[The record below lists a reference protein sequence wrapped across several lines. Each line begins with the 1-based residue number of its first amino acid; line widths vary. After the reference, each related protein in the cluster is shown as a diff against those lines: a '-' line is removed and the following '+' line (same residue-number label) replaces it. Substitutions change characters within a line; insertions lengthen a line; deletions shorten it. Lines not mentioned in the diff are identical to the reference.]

1 MPFCPQCRFEYRA
14 GVKTCPECKVDLV
27 EQLPGRPAPSE
38 QPYSEVYMVSE
49 RMEADLIAS
58 LFDDNGI
65 DFLIRD
71 LRVFPVL
78 PDFGRRA
85 RLRVAVAAGA
95 EEQARKLLR
104 EAREDGAL
112 TDQGRFL

>member
-1 MPFCPQCRFEYRA
+1 MAFCPECQYEYRE
-14 GVKTCPECKVDLV
+14 GVQTCPECKVDLV
-27 EQLPGRPAPSE
+27 AQLEAGSAPTDLE
-38 QPYSEVYMVSE
+38 YAEIYMVSN
-49 RMEADLIAS
+49 RMEADVISS
-58 LFDDNGI
+58 LFDENGI
-65 DFLIRD
+65 AYLIRD

-85 RLRVAVAAGA
+85 RLRVAVHIDKEA
-95 EEQARKLLR
+95 EARKLLG

>member
-1 MPFCPQCRFEYRA
+1 MPFCPQCRFEYRE
-14 GVKTCPECKVDLV
+14 GVKACPECKVDLV

-58 LFDDNGI
+58 LFEENGI
-65 DFLIRD
+65 EFLIRD
-71 LRVFPVL
+71 LRAFPVL

-85 RLRVAVAAGA
+85 RLRVAVVAGA